1 LENDV
6 GCPTTTTKMVWRL
19 ERQVH
24 HLLIT
29 TIWGGGRRCAIRLQK
44 LEGCC
49 ALAIVTSTLVVVALA
64 VPRTTLNLQAI
75 ENKQEQDKKQ
85 TLTDLIELGFYF
97 KYPGSLADTRV
108 YKEVAK
114 AKLTSNKNP
123 SYLVAA
129 SCLNR
134 GIERVLMENETLSA
148 VYGRLV
154 WFLSLILDT
163 HESRRRELSN
173 K

>member
-1 LENDV
+1 MEMENLLENDV

-24 HLLIT
+24 CLLIT
-29 TIWGGGRRCAIRLQK
+29 TIWGGGRRCAIRLQQPQ
-44 LEGCC
+44 GCY
-49 ALAIVTSTLVVVALA
+49 ALAIVTPAPIVAALT

-85 TLTDLIELGFYF
+85 MLTDLIELGFCF
-97 KYPGSLADTRV
+97 KYPGGLADTRV

-114 AKLTSNKNP
+114 AKLTSTKNP
-123 SYLVAA
+123 SSLVAT

-134 GIERVLMENETLSA
+134 GIERSSNGERNSLGSFRTP
-148 VYGRLV
+148 RLV
-154 WFLSLILDT
+154 SVID
-163 HESRRRELSN
+163 S
-173 K
+173 